1 VIFSRHRRRRSPNLA
16 TFAALG
22 VAAQMPKTPEESA
35 AFQAA
40 CRKIR
45 DDARRRIKRVE
56 ELNRRDREVF
66 IAILWTTI
74 VGACVLF
81 LLWCGGLPPLR
92 RGTSSILVRYVG

>member
-1 VIFSRHRRRRSPNLA
+1 MFSRRGRRRSPNLA
-16 TFAALG
+16 MIAALG

-45 DDARRRIKRVE
+45 DDALRRGKRAE
-56 ELNRRDREVF
+56 ELNRRDREAF

-81 LLWCGGLPPLR
+81 LLWCAGFLG
-92 RGTSSILVRYVG
+92 